1 MTLATRISRME
12 IVTAASERVLR
23 LIASDEADLHRQ
35 FEDLLLT
42 TTAGPAILEIE
53 VAGVQSRQ
61 PHTFLTHEEAL
72 ELIR

>member
-42 TTAGPAILEIE
+42 TQPGPVILDIE